1 MGGSFK
7 CPGCGETTWGALDC
21 CPKCGEPLTRKCSG
35 CGETWRYIYAGD
47 YRYCPSCGTRVEPA
61 KLAR

>member
-21 CPKCGEPLTRKCSG
+21 CPKCGETLNRKCSG